1 MNMGMMIESSLR
13 TRLHVEKK
21 QRSVWSMM
29 KKNPF
34 RVYAPQIEACVS
46 EPPSVRDRR
55 RRREVRLKQHR
66 KKLGERECVCV

>member
-1 MNMGMMIESSLR
+1 
-13 TRLHVEKK
+13 
-21 QRSVWSMM
+21 MM

-34 RVYAPQIEACVS
+34 RVYERQIEACVS

-66 KKLGERECVCV
+66 KKLGERECVCVIVCVCLQAYVTSPLCTTTCEGDSL